1 MRKRQK
7 VPLWQWV
14 KQTGNVFQCL
24 PLKTAGDLQFV
35 NPSEKELQRRLVHSQ
50 IHVENLQWKLNAI
63 LFVYGNSYFSYFN
76 DEFNYRKGNL
86 WGGTMWVFLHFSSR
100 YQSLQ
105 RIKYIYQVQHLGQLE
120 VFSFVF
126 SVLIRN
132 LKTSSLFFC
141 LNLEHFFMCPVNQK
155 RNTISQWVFCLPDFK
170 HAILFMC
177 AVLFHTKIFIQDLTA

>member
-1 MRKRQK
+1 MSEKVPPVRKRQK

-35 NPSEKELQRRLVHSQ
+35 NPSEKELQRLVHSQ

-63 LFVYGNSYFSYFN
+63 LFVYGNSYFWYFN

-86 WGGTMWVFLHFSSR
+86 WGGNNVGFSSR
-100 YQSLQ
+100 FQSLQ

-120 VFSFVF
+120 VFSFAF

-132 LKTSSLFFC
+132 LKKSSLFFVSTYTQ
-141 LNLEHFFMCPVNQK
+141 NIFDVSSESK
-155 RNTISQWVFCLPDFK
+155 KK
-170 HAILFMC
+170 HNFTMS
-177 AVLFHTKIFIQDLTA
+177 VLSSWF